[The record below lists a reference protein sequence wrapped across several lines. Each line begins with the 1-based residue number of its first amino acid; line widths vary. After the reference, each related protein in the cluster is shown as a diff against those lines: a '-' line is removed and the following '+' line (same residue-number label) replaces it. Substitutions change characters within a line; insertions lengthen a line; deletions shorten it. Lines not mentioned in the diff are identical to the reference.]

1 MDADSISPLS
11 LWLLLPVLIAVVA
24 IGRWLAW
31 PLWRLALIWIPEFW
45 HLLLQVPLPDTLSWR
60 IGRRWPR
67 FTAWITGRVDPHRFA
82 GLPLTLIVLL
92 ALYLVSLAA
101 GVLEAVLENEELVAL
116 DSHINQALTV
126 MRDDRFVHLFH
137 WISGMGHTN
146 TLAIVL
152 TVAIL
157 LLWAQGRLADL
168 YGLILAAGASSTV
181 TWIGKYV
188 IDRERPASLTFAEA
202 LSPSFP
208 SGHATG
214 SMAVYGFITF
224 VVARQLLGPRQQ
236 FEVVYWGL
244 TLVGLIAFSRMVLS
258 LHYFSDVAAGL
269 LIGAFGVVAG
279 IALAEYRRERDA
291 EPAQP

>member
-1 MDADSISPLS
+1 MDAYSLSPPS
-11 LWLLLPVLIAVVA
+11 PWLLLPLLFAVLA

-31 PLWRLALIWIPEFW
+31 PLWRLALIWIPKLW
-45 HLLLQVPLPDTLSWR
+45 GLIRQIPLPDTLSWR

-67 FTAWITGRVDPHRFA
+67 ITAWATARVELHRFA
-82 GLPLTLIVLL
+82 GMPLTLTVLL

-101 GVLEAVLENEELVAL
+101 GLLEEVVENEEMEAL
-116 DSHINQALTV
+116 DGYINHALAV
-126 MRDDRFVHLFH
+126 MRDDHFMHLFY

-152 TVAIL
+152 AVAML

-168 YGLILAAGASSTV
+168 YGLVLAMGAASTM
-181 TWIGKYV
+181 TWIGKHV
-188 IDRERPASLTFAEA
+188 IDRERPALLTSAET
-202 LSPSFP
+202 LSDSFP

-214 SMAVYGFITF
+214 AMAVYGFIAF
-224 VVARQLLGPRQQ
+224 AVARQLLGPRQQ

-258 LHYFSDVAAGL
+258 LHYFSDIAAGL

-291 EPAQP
+291 GPTY